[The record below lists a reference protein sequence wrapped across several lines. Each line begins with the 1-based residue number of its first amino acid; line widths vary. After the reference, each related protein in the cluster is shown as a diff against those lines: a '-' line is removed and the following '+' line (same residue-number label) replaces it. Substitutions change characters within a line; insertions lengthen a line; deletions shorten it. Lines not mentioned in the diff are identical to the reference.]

1 MEKLI
6 IVIAVILAVVAIAQ
20 LTRIY
25 ELSSVLR
32 KKREEDVSY
41 VDNSLNAILMLVFML
56 VFFGS
61 AIWMMSEYGRGGMPE
76 AASAHGRGD
85 DMFIG
90 QDGLLMLNFA
100 IIVFVFFLTNF
111 LLFYF
116 AFKYRMKPGNK
127 ATYFAH
133 SNKLELVWTVVP
145 AMVLAVIII
154 LGLKQWNEVTG
165 PASDEAIRVE
175 IYSKQFDWT
184 VRYSGEDNKLGRTDY
199 RLVTTANPLGIVTA
213 ANIDSALVKMDAEI
227 IRLTNDLND
236 STKVFSLKKE
246 ESMEL
251 QRDRYERIRRVLFN
265 MKNTNNDSLD
275 IYGENDVTMAAN
287 DTLYLLKD
295 KEYEFQ
301 FRSQDVIHSAFFP
314 HFRAQM
320 NTVPGMKTRFKFK
333 PIYTTKE
340 MRGPDLTG
348 DENFNFVLMCN
359 KICGSAH
366 SNMKLDIV
374 VLDTKDYFDYVY
386 RLGEDTDGDGVKDKF
401 LYNYEALLAEMKELN
416 PDFVDPLIADKKK
429 ASEPKEEEVKTE
441 EAAVVNEADSVAVN

>member
-1 MEKLI
+1 MDKLI

-25 ELSSVLR
+25 ELSSNLR
-32 KKREEDVSY
+32 KKREEDLSY
-41 VDNSLNAILMLVFML
+41 VDNSINAGLMLVFML
-56 VFFGS
+56 LFFGS
-61 AIWMMSEYGRGGMPE
+61 AIYMMSEYGRGGMPP

-85 DMFIG
+85 DMLIG
-90 QDGLLMLNFA
+90 QDDLLMLNFA

-111 LLFYF
+111 LLFFF
-116 AFKYRMKPGNK
+116 AWKYRMKPGNK

-145 AMVLAVIII
+145 ALVLAVIII

-175 IYSKQFDWT
+175 LYSKQFDWT

-199 RLVTTANPLGIVTA
+199 RLVTTDNPLGIVTG
-213 ANIDSALVKMDAEI
+213 ANIDSALTKMDAEI

-236 STKVFSLKKE
+236 SSKVFSAKKE

-251 QRDRYERIRRVLFN
+251 QRDRFERIRRVLFN

-275 IYGENDVTMAAN
+275 VYGQNDVTMASN
-287 DTLYLLKD
+287 DTLYLWKG

-301 FRSQDVIHSAFFP
+301 FRSQDVIHSAYFP

-333 PIYTTKE
+333 PIMTTDE
-340 MRGPDLTG
+340 MREEIG
-348 DENFNFVLMCN
+348 DEKFNYILMCN

-366 SNMKLDIV
+366 SNMKLDVV
-374 VLDTKDYFDYVY
+374 VLDTKEYFDYVY
-386 RLGEDTDGDGVKDKF
+386 RLGEDTNEDGVKDKF
-401 LYNYEALLAEMKELN
+401 LYNYEAIVAEMKELN

-429 ASEPKEEEVKTE
+429 ASEPEVKEVE